1 MTEIVTALL
10 ASLSVTVFLAHA
22 YDAYRGRW
30 TQS

>member
-1 MTEIVTALL
+1 MTQVVTMLL

-30 TQS
+30 T